1 MSNSQ
6 EQSLDEN
13 VVFLPVDES
22 CAEFL
27 HCEREREAVERLLS
41 AGPEAFNSSVGTK
54 RSACFLSAEEVGQIT
69 SWAQNYRHNRPQVEQ
84 ENGAGSSSEM
94 EDFPDTYFPCHSD
107 MPTPDLDLGWPERDT
122 KRVQTGNVT
131 VHTSPPAEGD
141 PSVRE
146 IIRRHLQKAS
156 QVIAIVTDRL
166 TDGAI
171 ISDLHYAA
179 SRGVPVYIILNQ
191 RSIQENFTLN
201 RLRHPNMRVRVL
213 GGKTFCSRAG
223 RIVVGEMKDKFLLV
237 DLETV
242 IHGSYSLTW
251 TDARLHRQLI
261 TVLSGPVID
270 SFDREFRILFAASLP
285 VPDTW
290 KVTGTH
296 ANVPHCQL
304 KELSD
309 IRFQK
314 QLSLEPEITHP
325 PSPPADFLLDWE
337 AMGVVQRNRSPVEQ
351 HEEIMVKEMPQQ
363 PNMLFEENK
372 PIMEGPT
379 NNGNQLLERR
389 LHETAFPATTG
400 VSDRSTTFNN
410 KEPVSADPATTEIM
424 KRLEFTIEKA
434 ISRQLSKENNS
445 NLHDRNTTTCDDKA
459 TEPTHKLS
467 STETRERSVRKSVLE
482 EESRTDENSSRVENT
497 PFSRRP
503 VILRVPQSENYSSL
517 SDIMKRIQRSS
528 PGLHGRRSNAASEQ
542 TRPAM
547 ELSVHNT
554 DTNHDESRAP
564 VPRFKVDPY
573 YVTPALALMKRR
585 NEEVKSALYRTPRTF
600 LARERPRST
609 SHAAGM
615 DWRRSITEREG
626 EQE

>member
-290 KVTGTH
+290 KVT
-296 ANVPHCQL
+296 
-304 KELSD
+304 
-309 IRFQK
+309 
-314 QLSLEPEITHP
+314 
-325 PSPPADFLLDWE
+325 

>member
-1 MSNSQ
+1 MSNFQ

-54 RSACFLSAEEVGQIT
+54 HSACFLSAEEVGQIT

-261 TVLSGPVID
+261 TVLSGPVVD

-290 KVTGTH
+290 KVT
-296 ANVPHCQL
+296 
-304 KELSD
+304 
-309 IRFQK
+309 
-314 QLSLEPEITHP
+314 
-325 PSPPADFLLDWE
+325 
-337 AMGVVQRNRSPVEQ
+337 AMGVVQRDRSPVEQ

-410 KEPVSADPATTEIM
+410 KEPVSADRATTDIM
-424 KRLEFTIEKA
+424 KRLELTIEKA
-434 ISRQLSKENNS
+434 VSRQLSKENNS

-600 LARERPRST
+600 LARERPRSA
-609 SHAAGM
+609 SHAAGI